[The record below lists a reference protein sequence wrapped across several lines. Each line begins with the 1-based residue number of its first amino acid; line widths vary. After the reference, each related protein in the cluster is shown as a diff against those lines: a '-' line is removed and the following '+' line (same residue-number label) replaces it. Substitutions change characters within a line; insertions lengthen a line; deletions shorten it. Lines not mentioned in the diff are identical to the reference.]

1 VVTNSPFGTYDSALL
16 KAIQNR
22 WEALLRGKG
31 FQVGEQGK
39 VVVTFK
45 LQPDGT
51 ISDVAVAKT
60 EVNSDLT
67 QLSVSAVKDASP
79 FGAWSDEMRR
89 KIESDF
95 RELTFTFHYY

>member
-1 VVTNSPFGTYDSALL
+1 MVTNSPFGQYDSAVV
-16 KAIQNR
+16 KAIQNK
-22 WEALLRGKG
+22 WEALLKDVQFGKD
-31 FQVGEQGK
+31 VGN
-39 VVVTFK
+39 VIITFR
-45 LQPDGT
+45 LHQDGT
-51 ISDVAVAKT
+51 ISDVAIAKT

-79 FGAWSDEMRR
+79 FGAWPDEMRR